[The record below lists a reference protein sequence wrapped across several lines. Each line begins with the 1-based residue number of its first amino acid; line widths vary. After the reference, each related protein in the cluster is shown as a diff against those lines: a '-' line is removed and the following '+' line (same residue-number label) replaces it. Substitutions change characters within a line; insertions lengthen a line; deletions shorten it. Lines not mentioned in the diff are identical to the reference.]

1 MTFWQKIFRNPA
13 PSADRRYYQ
22 LVTVLLH
29 HQRLMGEIILQ
40 LPHRFD
46 RQLQAT
52 MGLAWVGNQLV
63 ISVNPD
69 RLLALRQDDA
79 VLLLAHLSRL
89 HTPIIS
95 QLRSLFGNCSSVVS
109 WAKLPRVISPG
120 RTALTV
126 VSRYAW
132 IFQDKSAV

>member
-79 VLLLAHLSRL
+79 VLLLAHLAL
-89 HTPIIS
+89 H
-95 QLRSLFGNCSSVVS
+95 LSL
-109 WAKLPRVISPG
+109 IH
-120 RTALTV
+120 
-126 VSRYAW
+126 
-132 IFQDKSAV
+132 I